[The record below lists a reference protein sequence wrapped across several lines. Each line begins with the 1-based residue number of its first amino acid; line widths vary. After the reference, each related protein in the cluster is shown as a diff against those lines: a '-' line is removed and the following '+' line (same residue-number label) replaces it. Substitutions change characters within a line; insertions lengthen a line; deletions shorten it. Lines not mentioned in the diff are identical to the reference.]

1 VGKKRRRKNL
11 LEITAIA
18 NTQQLSPDESKGGA
32 VPEKTNTKKKK
43 KEKRKKRVRR
53 LLFGRQMKEVKVWLK
68 AYNSLDDPTRTATT

>member
-43 KEKRKKRVRR
+43 KRKK
-53 LLFGRQMKEVKVWLK
+53 KETS
-68 AYNSLDDPTRTATT
+68 ASATFRPSDERSQSLA